1 MKFLPLTFRNM
12 LRRPIRTVLVFLATT
27 IAFLLFG
34 VLMILKTA
42 FGMGVEIAGA
52 DRLMMLNKMGFI
64 APIPVSYIEKIRAVP
79 GVKLVTHASWMG
91 GIYQKESNNVF
102 QFAVDPESY
111 MAMYPEFKL
120 PPDQMKAWLSDKQGF
135 IAGKDLADR
144 LGWKI
149 GDKIPIQGT
158 FNRPR
163 GGDGKTWEFNLA
175 GIYDG
180 EQGVDKTQFL
190 FRWDYL
196 DENRTLARGNVG
208 WVLIKVDEPA
218 RAGETAKT
226 IDKLFENSSNET
238 KTDTEAAMAQSFANQ
253 VGNIGAI
260 VTGIS
265 AVVLIMVLLI
275 AASQMSLAVRERT
288 NEIGALKAIGFGDT
302 QVLVLILVESMALS
316 LLAGGLGLG
325 IAWLLTLGGDP
336 TGGIMPIWMLRPE
349 YVALGFGL
357 AALVGLI
364 AGALPAVGASRLPIS
379 VALRRG

>member
-1 MKFLPLTFRNM
+1 MKFLPLTFRNLM
-12 LRRPIRTVLVFLATT
+12 RRPIRTILVFLATT
-27 IAFLLFG
+27 VAFLLFG
-34 VLMILKTA
+34 ILMILKVA
-42 FGMGVEIAGA
+42 FSMGVEMAGA

-64 APIPVSYIEKIRAVP
+64 QPIPISYIEKIRAVP

-91 GIYQKESNNVF
+91 GIYQDPNNNVF
-102 QFAVDPESY
+102 QFAVEPDTY

-120 PPDQMKAWLSDKQGF
+120 PPEQMKAWLRDKQGF

-144 LGWKI
+144 FGWKI
-149 GDKIPIQGT
+149 GQKIPIQGT
-158 FNRPR
+158 FNRPKS
-163 GGDGKTWEFNLA
+163 GDGVTWEFNLV

-180 EQGVDKTQFL
+180 EPEIDKTQFL

-196 DENRTLARGNVG
+196 DENRTLGPGFVG
-208 WVLIKVDEPA
+208 WVLIKVDDPA
-218 RAGETAKT
+218 RAGEIAKRV
-226 IDKLFENSSNET
+226 DGMFENSSNET
-238 KTDTEAAMAQSFANQ
+238 KTDTEGAMAQSFANQ

-265 AVVLIMVLLI
+265 AVVLFMVLLI

-316 LLAGGLGLG
+316 LTAGAVGLG

-336 TGGIMPIWMLRPE
+336 TGGFMPIWVLQPH
-349 YVALGFGL
+349 YIALGFGL
-357 AALVGLI
+357 AALVGLV
-364 AGALPAVGASRLPIS
+364 AGAIPAIGASRLPIA